1 MPHAVDDFR
10 AGMEPSQGESENVYR
25 FGIAIFGGLF
35 ALPLLFHLLA
45 SIFA

>member
-1 MPHAVDDFR
+1 MLHAVDDFR

-35 ALPLLFHLLA
+35 ALPLLLHLLA
-45 SIFA
+45 NVLA